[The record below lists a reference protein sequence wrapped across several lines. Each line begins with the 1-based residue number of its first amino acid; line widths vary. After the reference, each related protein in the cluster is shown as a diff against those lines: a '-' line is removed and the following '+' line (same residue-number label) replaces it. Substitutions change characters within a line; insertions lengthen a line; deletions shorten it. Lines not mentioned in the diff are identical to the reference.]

1 MESGAGQGRFP
12 AIPLRVICTAKCSVA
27 RYALTGDATRKAETM
42 GQVREV
48 YGASLSPDATAFAHI
63 VDDGG
68 YPRAVQRFLRGW
80 RASSSRNVELP
91 VEGPVSRVIHSAD
104 GQWLACEVTPD
115 GSGSRSQ
122 IWLVTTDP
130 DDRMA
135 RRIDDQE
142 AGTAELI
149 AWDGTLVAAIL
160 TGEDGVGR
168 SCLIDPADG
177 RHIVLDSR
185 SGGRLVDAWAGAALI
200 RVGPRG
206 YHEMIMLFGETE
218 IALLPSDPGST
229 TADGIILDDHQPRRL
244 RYGLT
249 GEQTKLYN
257 PGVGADGYVR
267 ALIRSDHGCEHAR
280 LLEVTVTLDG
290 VKYSVV
296 AERPDC
302 DLAEFAVSDDLS
314 TVALLW
320 NLQGRS
326 ELQILE
332 YSDYTLTAPIGLPG
346 PLARELSISAGGS
359 MVAMTVEGPAL
370 PRIVELVDPRS
381 REWEVVDT
389 ERDRGAEIPGIFAQS
404 QSITARDGLSLNAWL
419 YRPME
424 ASAPAGAVVFLHGG
438 PEGQARPGYN
448 DIFAQLVND
457 GFSVLAPN
465 VRGSGGFGRTFVHAD
480 DKEKR
485 FAAIDDVADCVR
497 FLVDSGLADPRR
509 VACAGWSYGGYL
521 TQAALTF
528 HPALFAAGIS
538 ICGMS
543 DLSTFYRNTEP
554 WIADSSYPE
563 YGHPIGDRE
572 LLEQLSPLRRVDALV
587 APLLVV
593 HGAHDTNV
601 PVSESEQIVEALR
614 NVGRRVHYLL
624 FSDDGHEIVKRE
636 NRAALATAMSE
647 WLTVAFDASA
657 VSPPSRA
664 VREVG
669 NA

>member
-1 MESGAGQGRFP
+1 MGQ
-12 AIPLRVICTAKCSVA
+12 
-27 RYALTGDATRKAETM
+27 
-42 GQVREV
+42 QVREV

-80 RASSSRNVELP
+80 RASSSRDVELP
-91 VEGPVSRVIHSAD
+91 VEGPVSRVVHSAD
-104 GQWLACEVTPD
+104 GQWLACEVTLD

-122 IWLVTTDP
+122 IWVVTTDP
-130 DDRMA
+130 DDRTA
-135 RRIDDQE
+135 WRIDDEE

-177 RHIVLDSR
+177 HHAVLDRR

-206 YHEMIMLFGETE
+206 YHEMIMLFGQTE
-218 IALLPSDPGST
+218 IALLPADPGST

-249 GEQTKLYN
+249 GEQTKLYS
-257 PGVGADGYVR
+257 PGTGADGYVR
-267 ALIRSDHGCEHAR
+267 ALVRSDNGCEHAR

-290 VKYSVV
+290 VTYFVV

-302 DLAEFAVSDDLS
+302 DLAEFTISDDLS

-320 NLQGRS
+320 NLQGGS

-332 YSDYTLTAPIGLPG
+332 YTDYTLGAPIPLPG
-346 PLARELSISAGGS
+346 PVASQLSISAGGS
-359 MVAMTVEGPAL
+359 MVAMTVEGPDL
-370 PRIVELVDPRS
+370 PRTVELVDPRS
-381 REWEVVDT
+381 REWELVDT
-389 ERDRGAEIPGIFAQS
+389 ERDDRVRAPGISAVPQT
-404 QSITARDGLSLNAWL
+404 ITARDGLSLNAWL
-419 YRPME
+419 YRPIKTG
-424 ASAPAGAVVFLHGG
+424 ASAGAVVFLHGG
-438 PEGQARPGYN
+438 PEDQARPGYN
-448 DIFAQLVND
+448 DIFSRLVDD
-457 GFSVLAPN
+457 GFTVLTPN

-480 DKEKR
+480 DKENR
-485 FAAIDDVADCVR
+485 FAAIDDVADCAR
-497 FLVDSGLADPRR
+497 FLVDNGLADPDRI
-509 VACAGWSYGGYL
+509 ACAGWSYGGYL
-521 TQAALTF
+521 TLAALTF
-528 HPALFAAGIS
+528 HPDLFAAGIS

-554 WIADSSYPE
+554 WIADSAYPE

-572 LLEQLSPLRRVDALV
+572 LLEQLSPLRRADALV

-601 PVSESEQIVEALR
+601 PVSESEQIVDALR
-614 NVGRRVHYLL
+614 QIGRDVRYLL
-624 FSDDGHEIVKRE
+624 FGNDGHGIIKRE
-636 NRAALATAMSE
+636 NRATLAAAMSE
-647 WLTVAFDASA
+647 WMIRAFDAAEGLGLDHAAS
-657 VSPPSRA
+657 SS
-664 VREVG
+664 G
-669 NA
+669 